1 MEFLFPHLSFH
12 IEPLRAR
19 AYLRG
24 GRAALEVSMFD
35 ILFMAI
41 GLGFLTVAMLY
52 AVACDRL

>member
-1 MEFLFPHLSFH
+1 MKFLFSRRSIH

-35 ILFMAI
+35 ILFLGI
-41 GLGFLTVAMLY
+41 GLGFLTAAMLY
-52 AVACDRL
+52 AVVCDRL